1 MRNKTMKRIYAY
13 ATGILAT
20 ALVCLSCDDAKYGI
34 ITNAV
39 YINEAAPT
47 DKFTQQVET
56 VTMNGT
62 FEKTMNIRLMNYA
75 EQDVTVTLDVDRDF
89 IDSYNRRKNASYE
102 VLPEQYWTLDRTVKI
117 AAGNLSSQFH
127 LKIEPFDATDGKVF
141 ALPIRIASVEGPVEA
156 VSDARHI
163 MFLFAT
169 PLVQRTPIFFSAN
182 QKTGGSFA
190 TKFENLEN
198 LTLEFWMRMGNSYGG
213 QAFHSN
219 SSPMST
225 GNFLFRWWP
234 QNDQGDGPWFQN
246 EMGYAHL
253 DDLTHPWVAEK
264 WFHIAYTFDGN
275 DMTLFINGEKEV
287 SMTLAGQKY
296 SFGNMNIV
304 NEYYTIGQN
313 SSLAQIRLWNKCL
326 SQGTIR
332 DNMSREVP
340 SNSSGLLGYW
350 KLDKEEDGLFKD
362 STGNGNDLA
371 IKGTL
376 EWSDPINFLNPNSAA
391 SSEN

>member
-1 MRNKTMKRIYAY
+1 MKRIYAY

-169 PLVQRTPIFFSAN
+169 PLVQNTPVFSSAN
-182 QKTGGSFA
+182 QKSGGEFE
-190 TKFENLEN
+190 TKFEKLNN
-198 LTLEFWMRMGNSYGG
+198 LTLEFWMKMDNIYGGEAFFGNS
-213 QAFHSN
+213 A
-219 SSPMST
+219 PMFT
-225 GNFLFRWWP
+225 GDFLFRWWAKDA
-234 QNDQGDGPWFQN
+234 NGDGPWFQN
-246 EMGYAHL
+246 QMTGAYL
-253 DDLTHPWVAEK
+253 DDISHPWVAGK
-264 WFHIAYTFDGN
+264 WYHIAYTFDGN
-275 DMTLFINGEKEV
+275 DMILYINGEKDT
-287 SMTLAGQKY
+287 SMNLAGKQF
-296 SFGNMNIV
+296 SFGEMTFV
-304 NEYYTIGQN
+304 NSNFTYGQT

-362 STGNGNDLA
+362 STSNGNDLA

-376 EWSDPINFLNPNSAA
+376 EWSDPINFLNPNNAV
-391 SSEN
+391 SSED